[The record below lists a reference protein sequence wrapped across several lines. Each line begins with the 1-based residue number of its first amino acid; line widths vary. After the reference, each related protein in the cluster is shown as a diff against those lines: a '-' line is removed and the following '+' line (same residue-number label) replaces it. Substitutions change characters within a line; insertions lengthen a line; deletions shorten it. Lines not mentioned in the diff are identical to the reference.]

1 MKTTCDNYELALLII
16 SNRSEVD
23 VHAEEIGS

>member
-1 MKTTCDNYELALLII
+1 MKKRSDNYELALL
-16 SNRSEVD
+16 SSDRSEVD